1 MTSSSSLYPKLVADL
16 GGTNIR
22 FAICHGL
29 GDASHEEIILHDI
42 QQFSLRD
49 YQGLKHLITY
59 YLSQCSAVDGIEQI
73 QSCCFAVAGPMLD
86 GVVKMTNY
94 SWEISAE
101 KLNEILGNQTLG
113 SQLIKPT
120 KIYTDILKI
129 KSFKKIKAI
138 ANITGGG
145 LTENIPRVL
154 PENKSAELD
163 FNKINM
169 GKLFSHVQKK
179 GNIDNKEMLKV
190 FNCGIGIVLIVNK
203 KDSEK
208 IIHELK
214 KIKLISFMIGKIIN
228 KTEKKSVV
236 YLNI

>member
-1 MTSSSSLYPKLVADL
+1 MLEKNKL
-16 GGTNIR
+16 
-22 FAICHGL
+22 
-29 GDASHEEIILHDI
+29 
-42 QQFSLRD
+42 
-49 YQGLKHLITY
+49 
-59 YLSQCSAVDGIEQI
+59 
-73 QSCCFAVAGPMLD
+73 
-86 GVVKMTNY
+86 
-94 SWEISAE
+94 

-154 PENKSAELD
+154 PENKCAELD

-169 GKLFSHVQKK
+169 GKLFLHVQEK

-190 FNCGIGIVLIVNK
+190 FNCGIGMILIVNC
-203 KDSEK
+203 KDAKS
-208 IIHELK
+208 IIKELK
-214 KIKLISFMIGKIIN
+214 NMKLSSYIVGDIITKKGKSIVTY
-228 KTEKKSVV
+228 K
-236 YLNI
+236 NI